1 MFLNDIGRKELRV
14 IRFMTLRKCVFLVGG
29 CIVELS
35 VAGGDNVGRII
46 VLTLQRCIVR
56 EDAGDQSA

>member
-14 IRFMTLRKCVFLVGG
+14 IRFMTLRRCVFLVGG

-35 VAGGDNVGRII
+35 VAGGSLGDRSSEE
-46 VLTLQRCIVR
+46 TMS
-56 EDAGDQSA
+56 AG